1 MPDDGYEANRV
12 FGMPRGTDPHARQ
25 GGESQRVLG
34 VPANWF
40 GPVDDELVRSLRHPI
55 RAYRRWKLHRRLGP
69 YAPDEDKTD

>member
-1 MPDDGYEANRV
+1 MPDDEYEPNRV

-25 GGESQRVLG
+25 GGEPQRVIG

-40 GPVDDELVRSLRHPI
+40 GPVNRDLVQSLTHPI

-69 YAPDEDKTD
+69 YAPDEDETD